1 MSEHQN
7 RRLGPGQYDYH
18 EVDVGDHYET
28 AGIKIT
34 EAQIA
39 AFAGLS
45 GDFFDIHVDD
55 EAAREAGFPCRI
67 GHGLLGLALADGLKV
82 RAKVQFGS
90 IATLKW
96 DWSFKAPL
104 IMGDRISA
112 RITVAGKRLTRNP
125 ERGILTLHMS
135 VVNQDGS
142 VIQEGET
149 LLMCRASREAE

>member
-1 MSEHQN
+1 MSETGA
-7 RRLGPGQYDYH
+7 RKLEAGYYDYH
-18 EVDVGDHYET
+18 EVEVGDHYET

-55 EAAREAGFPCRI
+55 DAAREAGFPCRI
-67 GHGLLGLALADGLKV
+67 GHGLLGLALTDGLKV

-96 DWSFKAPL
+96 DWAFKAPL
-104 IMGDRISA
+104 MMGDRISA
-112 RITVAGKRLTRNP
+112 RITVAGKRLTKNP
-125 ERGILTLHMS
+125 ARGILTLHIA
-135 VVNQDGS
+135 VANQDGLT
-142 VIQEGET
+142 IQEGET
-149 LLMCRASREAE
+149 LLMCRAAPEA